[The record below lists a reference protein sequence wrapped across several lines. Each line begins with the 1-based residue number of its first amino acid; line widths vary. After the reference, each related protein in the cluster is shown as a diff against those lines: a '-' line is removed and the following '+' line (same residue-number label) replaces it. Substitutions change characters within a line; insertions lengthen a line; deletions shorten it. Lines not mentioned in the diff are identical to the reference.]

1 MAKRGRL
8 SAPISARASRL
19 ESRGSRALGR
29 RLPRGHGRAHMAGA
43 GHADNRLMAVLP
55 DEYSRVNLSSDPIY
69 RYLHITKGGPGGVP
83 GRAAE
88 QDLVDSPWLQRL
100 RRIHQLQ
107 SAWWVFATAE
117 HSRFQHALG
126 AMHLAGEWAR
136 HLHPT
141 LSASCSGTPS
151 IALVEETMR
160 MAGLLH
166 DVGHGPFGHFFDEN
180 YLDTWGVDHEV
191 IGRALITGPLAGL
204 IGELGASPSADFE
217 PGEGIDPRWVAYLI
231 SARELD
237 GFSPPGWLAA
247 LQPALTGAFSADN
260 MDYVPRD
267 SYICGVSAGPV
278 DVQRILHYSFI
289 SERGLTL
296 HAHAA
301 EALYMFLNSRLYL
314 YHQVYFHRTVRRIDL
329 QLREVFRP
337 TLALLLGGNPLE
349 RLDSYQSL
357 TEWSLLSDVDRWARE
372 GEGDRLEL
380 GRAWAAIV
388 ARKLKWKLVYQ
399 GLSDARDVPAG
410 AFRVT
415 RQEFA
420 SRIRAQLPE
429 RLRAIEFEVDV
440 AAQESRA
447 FNPMTE
453 TADILFYEPLEGSY
467 QQSRVLDIFKRL
479 PVRMA
484 LLRIFA

>member
-1 MAKRGRL
+1 MADAT
-8 SAPISARASRL
+8 S
-19 ESRGSRALGR
+19 
-29 RLPRGHGRAHMAGA
+29 
-43 GHADNRLMAVLP
+43 
-55 DEYSRVNLSSDPIY
+55 EYSRVNLFSDPIY
-69 RYLHITKGGPGGVP
+69 RYLRITKGGPGGVP
-83 GRAAE
+83 GAASE
-88 QDLVDSPWLQRL
+88 QDLIDAAWLQRL

-136 HLHPT
+136 HLYPT
-141 LSASCSGTPS
+141 LRSSCADVPSA
-151 IALVEETMR
+151 ALVEETMR

-166 DVGHGPFGHFFDEN
+166 DAGHGPFGHFFDEN
-180 YLDTWGVDHEV
+180 YLDEWSLDHEM
-191 IGRALITGPLAGL
+191 IGRALVLGPLASL
-204 IGELGASPSADFE
+204 ISGLGAAPAADFE
-217 PGEGIDPRWVAYLI
+217 PGEEIDPRWVAYLI
-231 SARELD
+231 SSADLEGYRA
-237 GFSPPGWLAA
+237 PGWLTA
-247 LQPALTGAFSADN
+247 LKPAMIGPFSADN

-267 SYICGVSAGPV
+267 SYICGVAAGPV

-301 EALYMFLNSRLYL
+301 EALYMFLNARLYL

-349 RLDSYQSL
+349 RLDAYQSL
-357 TEWSLLSDVDRWARE
+357 TEWSLLSDVDRWARGGK
-372 GEGDRLEL
+372 GERLEL
-380 GRAWAAIV
+380 GQAWAAIV

-415 RQEFA
+415 RDEFA

-429 RLRAIEFEVDV
+429 RLRTIEFEVDV

-467 QQSRVLDIFKRL
+467 QQSRVLDLFKRL
-479 PVRMA
+479 PVQMS
-484 LLRIFA
+484 LFRIFARDDAHSRELIAAANDVLFS

>member
-1 MAKRGRL
+1 MDE
-8 SAPISARASRL
+8 ARS
-19 ESRGSRALGR
+19 
-29 RLPRGHGRAHMAGA
+29 
-43 GHADNRLMAVLP
+43 
-55 DEYSRVNLSSDPIY
+55 EYSRVNLSSDPIY
-69 RYLHITKGGPGGVP
+69 GYLRITKGGPGGVP
-83 GRAAE
+83 GDAAE
-88 QDLVDSPWLQRL
+88 QDLVDAAWLQRL

-136 HLHPT
+136 HLY
-141 LSASCSGTPS
+141 PS
-151 IALVEETMR
+151 LKLACPEAPSPALVEETMR

-180 YLDTWGVDHEV
+180 YLDTWRIDHEV
-191 IGRALITGPLAGL
+191 IGRHLIGGPLAGL
-204 IGELGASPSADFE
+204 IASLGASPTADFE
-217 PGEGIDPRWVAYLI
+217 PGERIDPRWVAYLI
-231 SARELD
+231 SSSELD
-237 GFSPPGWLAA
+237 GFEAPGWLSVMR
-247 LQPALTGAFSADN
+247 PAMVGAYSADN

-278 DVQRILHYSFI
+278 DVQRIVHYSFI

-296 HAHAA
+296 HSHAA

-337 TLALLLGGNPLE
+337 TVDLLLGGNPLE
-349 RLDSYQSL
+349 RLDRYLTL
-357 TEWSLLSDVDRWARE
+357 TEWSLLSDVHRWAL
-372 GEGDRLEL
+372 GDADPRRREL
-380 GRAWAAIV
+380 GQAWEDVV
-388 ARKLKWKLVYQ
+388 ARKLRWKLIYQ
-399 GLSDARDVPAG
+399 GHTDAHDIPAG
-410 AFRVT
+410 ALGVT
-415 RQEFA
+415 REQFA
-420 SRIRAQLPE
+420 REIREHLP
-429 RLRAIEFEVDV
+429 RTLRDIVFEVDV

-453 TADILFYEPLEGSY
+453 TADILFYEPLEDRY
-467 QQSRVLDIFKRL
+467 RQSRVLDLFKRL

-484 LLRIFA
+484 LFRIFAHDETHREDLIAAANGVLGLS

>member
-1 MAKRGRL
+1 MDQ
-8 SAPISARASRL
+8 ARS
-19 ESRGSRALGR
+19 
-29 RLPRGHGRAHMAGA
+29 
-43 GHADNRLMAVLP
+43 
-55 DEYSRVNLSSDPIY
+55 EYSRVNLSSDPIY
-69 RYLHITKGGPGGVP
+69 RYLRITRGGPGGVA
-83 GRAAE
+83 GEASE
-88 QDLVDSPWLQRL
+88 QDLVDAAWLQRL

-126 AMHLAGEWAR
+126 AMHLAGEWTR
-136 HLHPT
+136 HLYPS
-141 LSASCSGTPS
+141 LAVACEDSPSAQ
-151 IALVEETMR
+151 LVEETMR

-180 YLDTWGVDHEV
+180 YLDTWGIDHEDV
-191 IGRALITGPLAGL
+191 GRALVIGPLADL
-204 IGELGASPSADFE
+204 IGELGASPTADFE
-217 PGEGIDPRWVAYLI
+217 RGERIDPRWVAYLI
-231 SARELD
+231 SSKELED
-237 GFSPPGWLAA
+237 FEAPAWLAA
-247 LQPALTGAFSADN
+247 LRPALVGAYSADN

-278 DVQRILHYSFI
+278 DVQRIIHYSFI

-296 HAHAA
+296 HSHAA

-337 TLALLLGGNPLE
+337 TLDELLGGNPLE
-349 RLDSYQSL
+349 RLDRYLAL
-357 TEWSLLSDVDRWARE
+357 TEWSLLSDVDGWAKSD
-372 GEGDRLEL
+372 GDGHRREL
-380 GRAWAAIV
+380 GQAWAAVV

-399 GLSDARDVPAG
+399 GHTDARDIPSA
-410 AFRVT
+410 ALSVT
-415 RQEFA
+415 REQFA
-420 SRIRAQLPE
+420 RQLRE
-429 RLRAIEFEVDV
+429 RLPSELRDIVFEVDV

-453 TADILFYEPLEGSY
+453 TADILFYEPLEDSY
-467 QQSRVLDIFKRL
+467 RQSRVLDLFKRL

-484 LLRIFA
+484 LFRIFARDETHRRELIKAANEVLGLSA

>member
-1 MAKRGRL
+1 VTG
-8 SAPISARASRL
+8 
-19 ESRGSRALGR
+19 
-29 RLPRGHGRAHMAGA
+29 
-43 GHADNRLMAVLP
+43 
-55 DEYSRVNLSSDPIY
+55 EYSRVNLFSDPIY
-69 RYLHITKGGPGGVP
+69 RYLRITKGGRGGVP
-83 GRAAE
+83 GDTSE
-88 QDLVDSPWLQRL
+88 QDLIDAGWMQRL

-141 LSASCSGTPS
+141 LSATFAETPS
-151 IALVEETMR
+151 TALVEETMR
-160 MAGLLH
+160 VAGLLH

-180 YLDTWGVDHEV
+180 YLDRWRIDHEV
-191 IGRALITGPLAGL
+191 IGRRLVSGPLARLIAGL
-204 IGELGASPSADFE
+204 AASPTADFA
-217 PGEGIDPRWVAYLI
+217 PGERIDPRWVAYLI
-231 SARELD
+231 SSSDLER
-237 GFSPPGWLAA
+237 FSPPAWLVA
-247 LQPALTGAFSADN
+247 LKPAMVGPYSADN

-267 SYICGVSAGPV
+267 SYICGVAAGPV
-278 DVQRILHYSFI
+278 DVQRILHYSFV

-301 EALYMFLNSRLYL
+301 EALYMFLNARLYL

-337 TLALLLGGNPLE
+337 TLDLVLGGNPLDH
-349 RLDSYQSL
+349 LDAYQAL
-357 TEWSLLSDVDRWARE
+357 TEWSLLSEVDEWARDSHDIE
-372 GEGDRLEL
+372 RREL

-399 GLSDARDVPAG
+399 GLSDARDIPAG

-420 SRIRAQLPE
+420 ANIRAHLPE
-429 RLRAIEFEVDV
+429 PLRAIEFEVDV

-453 TADILFYEPLEGSY
+453 TADILFYEPLEDAY
-467 QQSRVLDIFKRL
+467 QQSRVLDLFRRL
-479 PVRMA
+479 PVQMS
-484 LLRIFA
+484 LFRIFARDDAHREELIAAANEVLRPG

>member
-1 MAKRGRL
+1 
-8 SAPISARASRL
+8 
-19 ESRGSRALGR
+19 
-29 RLPRGHGRAHMAGA
+29 MAGEA
-43 GHADNRLMAVLP
+43 
-55 DEYSRVNLSSDPIY
+55 S
-69 RYLHITKGGPGGVP
+69 
-83 GRAAE
+83 E
-88 QDLVDSPWLQRL
+88 QDLVDAAWLQRL

-136 HLHPT
+136 HLYPS
-141 LSASCSGTPS
+141 LKVSCGDVPS
-151 IALVEETMR
+151 QQLVEETMR

-180 YLDTWGVDHEV
+180 YLDTWEIDHEV
-191 IGRALITGPLAGL
+191 VGRALITGPLAGVVS
-204 IGELGASPSADFE
+204 ELGASPAADFD
-217 PGEGIDPRWVAYLI
+217 PGERIDPRWVAFLI
-231 SARELD
+231 SPDEME
-237 GFSPPGWLAA
+237 GFEPPPWLEV
-247 LQPALTGAFSADN
+247 LRPALVGAFSADN

-278 DVQRILHYSFI
+278 DVQRIVHYSFI

-296 HAHAA
+296 HAHGA

-337 TLALLLGGNPLE
+337 TLELLLGGNPLE
-349 RLDSYQSL
+349 RLDRFQAL
-357 TEWSLLSDVDRWARE
+357 TEWSLLSDVDRWKRGDGAD
-372 GEGDRLEL
+372 GERREL
-380 GRAWAAIV
+380 GRAWGDVV
-388 ARKLKWKLVYQ
+388 ARRLKWKLIYQ
-399 GLSDARDVPAG
+399 GHTDARDIPSQALS
-410 AFRVT
+410 VT

-420 SRIRAQLPE
+420 QQIREHLPATV
-429 RLRAIEFEVDV
+429 RNIVFEVDV

-453 TADILFYEPLEGSY
+453 TADILFYEPLEDRY
-467 QQSRVLDIFKRL
+467 RQSRVLDLFRRL

-484 LLRIFA
+484 LFRIFAHDETHRRELIKAANEVLGLA